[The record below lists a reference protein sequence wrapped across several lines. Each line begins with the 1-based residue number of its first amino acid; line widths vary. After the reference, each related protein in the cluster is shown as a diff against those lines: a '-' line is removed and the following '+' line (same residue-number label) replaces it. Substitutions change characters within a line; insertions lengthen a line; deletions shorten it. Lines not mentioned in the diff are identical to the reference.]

1 MEKKLNESVKK
12 QLEYLN
18 YLIETNKTTVE
29 VLCGIHKWIEENG
42 FITEKQKSKIS
53 IETKKIQL
61 AIEECKK

>member
-18 YLIETNKTTVE
+18 YLIDTNETTVE
-29 VLCGIHKWIEENG
+29 VLRGMHKWIEENG
-42 FITEKQKSKIS
+42 FVTEKQNNKIS

>member
-18 YLIETNKTTVE
+18 YLIDTNETTVE
-29 VLCGIHKWIEENG
+29 VLRGMYKWIEENG
-42 FITEKQKSKIS
+42 FVTEKQNNKIS